1 MTAVKK
7 VAIIGATGNVGRKII
22 QLILERKN
30 IKPEL
35 LRLFSSARSAGQR
48 FTIDSQHYPIE
59 DLANYDFHDCQLAL
73 FATDSDIS
81 KAYAPKAL
89 AAGAKVI
96 DSSSAY
102 RLDPHVP
109 LVVPPVNGNLISPR
123 ETLIATA
130 NCVACPIA
138 VALKPLHDYAQTRR
152 VLVSTYQSTSGAGK
166 AAMDEL
172 YQQTKSH
179 YFAGSYPAKHFSRPI
194 AFNVIPQIDKIS
206 EDGFSYEEIKIAK
219 EVEKLISPQLKITAT
234 SVRVPVMVGHSI
246 SMAVEFSKAIN
257 IDEIKAL
264 LANSPGIELSPQ
276 DYTTPLEAEG
286 KDAVFIGRIRR
297 DPTVEHGLLLWLVSD
312 NLRRGAAL
320 DAVEIAEK
328 MIIDYN

>member
-1 MTAVKK
+1 MTNSKK
-7 VAIIGATGNVGRKII
+7 IAIIGATGNVGRKIV
-22 QLILERKN
+22 QLILERKKIN
-30 IKPEL
+30 SKL

-48 FTIDSQHYPIE
+48 LNVDDQHFMVE
-59 DLANYDFHDCQLAL
+59 DLAHYDFTDCQLAL

-81 KAYAPKAL
+81 KAYAPQAL
-89 AAGAKVI
+89 AAGARVV

-102 RLDPHVP
+102 RLDPQVP
-109 LVVPPVNGNLISPR
+109 LVVPPVNGQLLTSKSA
-123 ETLIATA
+123 LIATA

-138 VALKPLHDYAQTRR
+138 VALKPLHDYAHARR

-172 YQQTKSH
+172 YQQTKSI
-179 YFAGSYPAKHFSRPI
+179 YFAATYQNKHFSRPI
-194 AFNVIPQIDKIS
+194 AFNVIPQIDQFS
-206 EDGFSYEEIKIAK
+206 GDGFSYEEIKIAK
-219 EVEKLISPQLKITAT
+219 EVQKIIAPNLKIAAT

-246 SMAVEFSKAIN
+246 SMAVEFAKAI
-257 IDEIKAL
+257 DLKEVKAIL
-264 LANSPGIELSPQ
+264 EKSPGIQLSLH

-286 KDAVFIGRIRR
+286 KDQVFVGRLRR
-297 DPTVEHGLLLWLVSD
+297 DPTVDNGLLLWLVSD

-328 MIIDYN
+328 VVG